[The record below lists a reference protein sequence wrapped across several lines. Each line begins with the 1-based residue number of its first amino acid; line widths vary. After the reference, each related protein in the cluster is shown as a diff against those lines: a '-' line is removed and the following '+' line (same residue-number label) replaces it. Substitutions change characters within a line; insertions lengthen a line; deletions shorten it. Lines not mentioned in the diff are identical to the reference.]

1 VSPVDLT
8 VAIYPVMA
16 VPPSYEGMAH
26 VAVIPPFT
34 GVTEMFLGAL
44 AIVAGT
50 PLYEAEAVPVP
61 AVLVAVTVNA

>member
-1 VSPVDLT
+1 MPPLVGAT
-8 VAIYPVMA
+8 VI
-16 VPPSYEGMAH
+16 
-26 VAVIPPFT
+26 
-34 GVTEMFLGAL
+34 LRGAL

>member
-1 VSPVDLT
+1 
-8 VAIYPVMA
+8 
-16 VPPSYEGMAH
+16 
-26 VAVIPPFT
+26 
-34 GVTEMFLGAL
+34 MFLGAL